1 MVEERIVET
10 RTPAGDTHTH
20 TEIIRDAPVERSRG
34 GAGWA
39 IFALLLVALVVG
51 AIFLMNGNSSET
63 AKDNAVADAANSV
76 GDAAQSIGDAA
87 DKAADKIA
95 E

>member
-10 RTPAGDTHTH
+10 RTPTGETHTH
-20 TEIIRDAPVERSRG
+20 TEIIRDAPAERRG
-34 GAGWA
+34 GPGWA
-39 IFALLLVALVVG
+39 IFALLIVALIVG
-51 AIFLMNGNSSET
+51 ALFLMNNNSSEV

>member
-20 TEIIRDAPVERSRG
+20 TEIIRDAPVERRG

-39 IFALLLVALVVG
+39 IFAVLIVALIVG
-51 AIFLMNGNSSET
+51 ALFLMNNNSSET
-63 AKDNAVADAANSV
+63 AKDNAVAEAAGSV

>member
-1 MVEERIVET
+1 MVEERYTET

-20 TEIIRDAPVERSRG
+20 TEIIREEPARSRG

-39 IFALLLVALVVG
+39 IVIVLLLAVIIGGFV
-51 AIFLMNGNSSET
+51 LMKGNDAEI
-63 AKDNAVADAANSV
+63 ARDNAIADAANSV
-76 GDAAQSIGDAA
+76 GDAAESVGSAA
-87 DKAADKIA
+87 DTAAERIS

>member
-10 RTPAGDTHTH
+10 RTPSGETHTH
-20 TEIIRDAPVERSRG
+20 TEIIRDAPAERRG
-34 GAGWA
+34 GPGWA
-39 IFALLLVALVVG
+39 IFALLIVALIVG
-51 AIFLMNGNSSET
+51 AIFLMNNNSSEV